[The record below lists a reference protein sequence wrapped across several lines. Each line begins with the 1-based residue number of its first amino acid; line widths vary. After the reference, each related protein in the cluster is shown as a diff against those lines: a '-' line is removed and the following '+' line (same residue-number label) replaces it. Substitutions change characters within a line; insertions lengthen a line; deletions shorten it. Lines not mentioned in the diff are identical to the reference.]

1 MQQQALTRELG
12 REAAV
17 LFRPCAQAAGQG
29 QAGPA
34 PAEFIRCRDPAEAS
48 ARLST
53 AYSRHHLS
61 VHGRRFDMRFERR
74 SLGALELARL
84 RFGTEVELDQQAP
97 GGFTLITT
105 QLEGAS
111 EIVAGGGVHRGGA
124 GMVVLDSAATPV
136 RKRFSADSCRLNL
149 RIEQAMLATK
159 WAELCGQTSAAPLL
173 FQPALAAG
181 LPAQARWLALLR
193 LVLGWAQVA
202 PGAALLRQLEEM
214 VAICL
219 LTEVPHSQSALLQ
232 RPPPAPAPRHL
243 RRAEDYM
250 RAHAD
255 QPLTLADIATAA
267 GVGIRTLSAA
277 FRDSRGTSPMAWLR
291 ELRLDGARQ
300 ALLAAGMH
308 ATIAEIATRHGFGN
322 LGRFAADYRRR
333 YGETPSATLR
343 RGG

>member
-1 MQQQALTRELG
+1 MQQHAHTRELG
-12 REAAV
+12 REAAA
-17 LFRPCAQAAGQG
+17 LFRPCAQAAGN
-29 QAGPA
+29 AA
-34 PAEFIRCRDPAEAS
+34 AAAASFIRCRDPAEAS
-48 ARLST
+48 ARLRS
-53 AYSRHHLS
+53 AYSHHRLS
-61 VHGRRFDMRFERR
+61 VHGRRFDMRFECRR
-74 SLGALELARL
+74 LGALELARL
-84 RFGTEVELDQQAP
+84 RFGTEVELDQQAA

-149 RIEQAMLATK
+149 RIEQGLLAAK
-159 WAELCGQTSAAPLL
+159 WAALSGQADAAPPL

-214 VAICL
+214 VALYL
-219 LTEVPHSQSALLQ
+219 LTEVPHSQSALLH
-232 RPPPAPAPRHL
+232 RPLPAPAPRHL

-250 RAHAD
+250 RAHAG

-291 ELRLDGARQ
+291 ELRLEGARQ
-300 ALLAAGMH
+300 DLLAAGP
-308 ATIAEIATRHGFGN
+308 ADTVAEIAIRRGFGN

-343 RGG
+343 RGSY